1 MDISIFLAKAFGL
14 YMLIM
19 GVALVL
25 RKENFTGIVSD
36 STEDE
41 TYRFMLSIITTIV
54 GILLVISHNIW
65 SGPGWVILITVMSWL
80 ILLKGISRIFLS
92 DDQFENLTGWVGPVT
107 YLWIGVLSIV
117 LGIYLA
123 YIGFAL

>member
-1 MDISIFLAKAFGL
+1 
-14 YMLIM
+14 
-19 GVALVL
+19 
-25 RKENFTGIVSD
+25 
-36 STEDE
+36 
-41 TYRFMLSIITTIV
+41 
-54 GILLVISHNIW
+54 
-65 SGPGWVILITVMSWL
+65 MSWL